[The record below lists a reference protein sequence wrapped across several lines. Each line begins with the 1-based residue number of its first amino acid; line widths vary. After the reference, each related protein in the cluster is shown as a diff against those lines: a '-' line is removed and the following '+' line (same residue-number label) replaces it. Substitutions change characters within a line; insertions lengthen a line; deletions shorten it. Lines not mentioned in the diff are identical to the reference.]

1 MNGTMKKERAKP
13 GLKFPEIQKD
23 VYQAV
28 RQHCFD
34 NEITP
39 AALARRMGVQKS
51 RFSELKAVDQNGAWK
66 FPLSEGFLNKLIW
79 GDVVEF
85 DKIKDKIDTGDEKKR
100 QWLRRHERMKKLELL
115 DSRNYPIDEALDEMI
130 RRSEKN
136 ANIIKV
142 NR

>member
-1 MNGTMKKERAKP
+1 
-13 GLKFPEIQKD
+13 
-23 VYQAV
+23 
-28 RQHCFD
+28 
-34 NEITP
+34 
-39 AALARRMGVQKS
+39 MGVQKS

-85 DKIKDKIDTGDEKKR
+85 DKIKDKIDTWDEKKR